1 MHGREE
7 QWEELVLVQHSSQHK
22 RIEQPVWP
30 VFPDYL
36 SISCDYDDADFKV
49 FISFEFHTI
58 YDTVVRLELFK
69 TFRDLLE
76 GRSENLKCGI
86 FSILM
91 SFDSSILYDV
101 NSIILKER
109 VITNK

>member
-1 MHGREE
+1 M
-7 QWEELVLVQHSSQHK
+7 
-22 RIEQPVWP
+22 
-30 VFPDYL
+30 FPDYL

-58 YDTVVRLELFK
+58 YVIVRLELFK
-69 TFRDLLE
+69 TFWDLLE
-76 GRSENLKCGI
+76 GRSENLKCGV
-86 FSILM
+86 FRTLM
-91 SFDSSILYDV
+91 SFESSILYDV